1 MVPLQKPGVLW
12 HFLPSLEQGLA
23 AFLRKGQMVNISG
36 SAAQKASLLAASSL
50 TRSSSSFFTAP
61 VKLFLAIGH
70 SKSGHQLDVACRPSC
85 ASLTHTSQFGGNIL
99 PSATPFALCHHRLFC
114 GALVGAS
121 PPSPFSWTAAALQ
134 VAGEFSLYSLV
145 LDPASFLRSSA

>member
-1 MVPLQKPGVLW
+1 MVPLQKPGVPW

-23 AFLRKGQMVNISG
+23 AFLCKGQMVNILG

-70 SKSGHQLDVACRPSC
+70 SKTGHQLDVACRPSC
-85 ASLTHTSQFGGNIL
+85 ASLTHTL
-99 PSATPFALCHHRLFC
+99 A
-114 GALVGAS
+114 
-121 PPSPFSWTAAALQ
+121 
-134 VAGEFSLYSLV
+134 SLV
-145 LDPASFLRSSA
+145 EMSFPLPLRLLCVTTGCSAGPWWELSHHPLSPGPQLHSRWLASSLSIP